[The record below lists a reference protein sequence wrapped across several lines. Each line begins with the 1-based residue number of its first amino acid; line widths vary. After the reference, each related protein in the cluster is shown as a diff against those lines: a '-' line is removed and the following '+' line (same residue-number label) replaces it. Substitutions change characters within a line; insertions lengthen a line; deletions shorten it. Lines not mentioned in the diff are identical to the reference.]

1 MFNLFSKQ
9 KSRYEGVDIKFHIS
23 LCSTVFVIGLLVW
36 LVEVRTFLGMQS
48 AFKKREI
55 ESRPGQRAGQVLL
68 SW

>member
-1 MFNLFSKQ
+1 MFNHFHKQ
-9 KSRYEGVDIKFHIS
+9 KSRYEGVGVKFHIS
-23 LCSTVFVIGLLVW
+23 LCSTVVVIWLLVW
-36 LVEVRTFLGMQS
+36 LVEVRTFLRMQS